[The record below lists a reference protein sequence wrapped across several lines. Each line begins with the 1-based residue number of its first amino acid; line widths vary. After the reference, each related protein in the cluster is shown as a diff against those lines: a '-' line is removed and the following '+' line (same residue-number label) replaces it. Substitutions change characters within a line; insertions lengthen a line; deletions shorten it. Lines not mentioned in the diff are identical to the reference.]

1 MRAAFSSRPTKARQN
16 FHFKFAQQVRA
27 TQAFSK
33 ASQSVPL
40 VSRLGIFSVRTAMA
54 DYDGLLAKVREKIR
68 SAEAKLERQLKDGTA
83 SSECNEEM
91 LSCEKN
97 HTQCPCH
104 LNGFRDPSLGWAA
117 YCHLRREIGKLKC
130 DEAALVEER
139 RAERLV
145 SEYYEE
151 HPNAHN
157 YKLECPTCMG
167 IVPLTANITMLS
179 CCGKII
185 CYQCSH
191 ELFVKAKSNDCPFCR
206 TPTNEESRDLFE
218 EHVADG
224 KPWALWQKANDYLQK
239 GKAKKALGP
248 LHRAFDGHFN
258 RAAESLA
265 MAYFEI
271 VRQQK
276 SGGNCYETRRT
287 ALLWASR
294 AVNDGSIGSAGFIAA
309 MMSDN
314 DAEAVKLMSIAAHI
328 GWTSAQVMLGH
339 WYYEGERGLEKSLEL
354 AKYWSE
360 KAISNGGDGL
370 YDLAHAT
377 WNLAQQWYGGCSG
390 YTGHEVRGECFDLFR
405 KSAELGHRGALIQM
419 QKMAESK
426 GQRCSNASCGKNK
439 NDCKGNNL
447 PIWCM
452 RCSFERYCSLQ
463 CLASDWK
470 VRHKDDCR
478 PWKSS

>member
-1 MRAAFSSRPTKARQN
+1 MCVK
-16 FHFKFAQQVRA
+16 
-27 TQAFSK
+27 
-33 ASQSVPL
+33 
-40 VSRLGIFSVRTAMA
+40 
-54 DYDGLLAKVREKIR
+54 LLARRNPAEDHPARKTVMTEEKEYDALLAEVREKIR

-104 LNGFRDPSLGWAA
+104 LNGFRDPPLGWAA
-117 YCHLRREIGKLKC
+117 YCHLRREIGELKC

-157 YKLECPTCMG
+157 YKLECPICMD
-167 IVPLTANITMLS
+167 IVPLTGNINMVA
-179 CCGKII
+179 CCGQII

-191 ELFVKAKSNDCPFCR
+191 DLFLKAKSNDCPFCR
-206 TPTNEESRDLFE
+206 TPNEESIDLFE
-218 EHVADG
+218 EYVADG

-248 LHRAFDGHFN
+248 LHRAFDGQFN

-265 MAYFEI
+265 MAYYEI

-276 SGGNCYETRRT
+276 SGGDFESKRT
-287 ALLWASR
+287 ALLCASR
-294 AVNDGSIGSAGFIAA
+294 AVNEGSIGSAGFIAA
-309 MMSDN
+309 MMSEN
-314 DAEAVKLMSIAAHI
+314 NAEAVKLMSIAAHI

-377 WNLAQQWYGGCSG
+377 WDLAQQWYGGCSG

-405 KSAELGHRGALIQM
+405 KSAELGHRDALIQM
-419 QKMAESK
+419 HKMTESK

-439 NDCKGNNL
+439 DDCKGNNL

-470 VRHKDDCR
+470 ARHKDDCR
-478 PWKSS
+478 PWQNL